1 MTEFKKILNE
11 ISHENAIGHLF
22 IVDIKF
28 NEINE
33 KTLSFNEVYPPIFE
47 KAKSKKTN
55 KQTKRLEPYE
65 RSSLQLLS
73 IAVRGEE
80 KDRLNSFLYN
90 SKTHS
95 TLKEKKFILLYV
107 EDLHFLVTRAGWLV
121 THIYDHYTFEQAT
134 FKKDFV
140 IMNQKSRQTATSS
153 VEKDFY
159 KLLNNSNFGINCRNN
174 IDSCYLEPIYDDFSE
189 ISYIKNFTS
198 IFNDDTIRDF
208 FSPCLLR
215 EEIHTTYDA
224 KIFALNRNDPTYE
237 SQKKFYEREKAE
249 HLDVVNTFKNNKK
262 AKKRKF
268 KSVADKIS
276 DTLYPRKTKMVLDF
290 ND

>member
-22 IVDIKF
+22 IVDIRF

-55 KQTKRLEPYE
+55 KQTKKLEPYE

-121 THIYDHYTFEQAT
+121 THIYDHYIFEQAT

-174 IDSCYLEPIYDDFSE
+174 INSCYLEPIYDDFSE

-198 IFNDDTIRDF
+198 IFNDDTFRDF

-215 EEIHTTYDA
+215 EEIHTTYDS
-224 KIFALNRNDPTYE
+224 KIFALNRNDQHM
-237 SQKKFYEREKAE
+237 SHKKNSMREKK
-249 HLDVVNTFKNNKK
+249 LN
-262 AKKRKF
+262 
-268 KSVADKIS
+268 I
-276 DTLYPRKTKMVLDF
+276 
-290 ND
+290 

>member
-1 MTEFKKILNE
+1 
-11 ISHENAIGHLF
+11 
-22 IVDIKF
+22 
-28 NEINE
+28 
-33 KTLSFNEVYPPIFE
+33 
-47 KAKSKKTN
+47 
-55 KQTKRLEPYE
+55 
-65 RSSLQLLS
+65 
-73 IAVRGEE
+73 
-80 KDRLNSFLYN
+80 
-90 SKTHS
+90 
-95 TLKEKKFILLYV
+95 
-107 EDLHFLVTRAGWLV
+107 
-121 THIYDHYTFEQAT
+121 
-134 FKKDFV
+134 
-140 IMNQKSRQTATSS
+140 MNQKSRQTATSS

-159 KLLNNSNFGINCRNN
+159 KLLNNSNFGIYCRNN

-198 IFNDDTIRDF
+198 IFNDNTFRDF